1 MNEMLKGNYTIKPW
15 HRAKNAA
22 AAPSLEALFESSAME
37 KLGGSM
43 AFVKKSAS
51 FTWKGGPSKKN

>member
-1 MNEMLKGNYTIKPW
+1 MNEMLKGNYKVKQQDKPKE
-15 HRAKNAA
+15 AEAA
-22 AAPSLEALFESSAME
+22 QSLESLFESSAME

-51 FTWKGGPSKKN
+51 FTWKGDPSKK